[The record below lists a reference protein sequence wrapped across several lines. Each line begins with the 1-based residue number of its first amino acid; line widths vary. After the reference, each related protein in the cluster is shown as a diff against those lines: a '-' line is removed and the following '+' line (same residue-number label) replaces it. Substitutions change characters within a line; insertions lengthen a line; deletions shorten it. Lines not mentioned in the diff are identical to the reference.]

1 MSSIQG
7 QKMNPTRFHPSQLKF
22 YAILIPMAI
31 LTGLPI
37 VFIFSQAL
45 KPVNELYL
53 YPPRFFVSNPSLN
66 SFRKLVETMNS
77 SDVPI
82 YRYFFNSIMS
92 TLLTV
97 LCTVAITAFAGYA
110 LAKKKFRTKNLIFSI
125 NTMAL
130 MFVGAAVKIPKYLIV
145 YGTGLIDNFAVHVI
159 PALAMPV
166 GLFLVKQF
174 MDQIP
179 DELLEAAKIDGATDW
194 YTFRKIVVPLS
205 KSALATVV
213 ILTFQTAWNTIE
225 ASELYL
231 NHDNLKTFAYYMST
245 LTTTGND
252 VAGIGMAAAAT
263 LIMFIPNLIIFIVM
277 QNNVMSTMAHSG
289 IK

>member
-7 QKMNPTRFHPSQLKF
+7 KKMNPTRFHPSQLKF

-263 LIMFIPNLIIFIVM
+263 LIMFIPFLIIFIVM

>member
-1 MSSIQG
+1 MASIQG
-7 QKMNPTRFHPSQLKF
+7 KKMNPSRFHPSQIKF
-22 YAILIPMAI
+22 YMILIPMAV

-45 KPVNELYL
+45 KPLNELYL
-53 YPPRFFVSNPSLN
+53 YPPRFFVSNPSLS
-66 SFRKLVETMNS
+66 SFRKLAEAMNG

-82 YRYFFNSIMS
+82 YRYFFNSILS

-97 LCTVAITAFAGYA
+97 LCTVAITASAGYA
-110 LAKKKFRTKNLIFSI
+110 LSKKNFRAKNLVFGI

>member
-7 QKMNPTRFHPSQLKF
+7 KKMNPTRFHPSQLKF

-252 VAGIGMAAAAT
+252 VAGGCSHT
-263 LIMFIPNLIIFIVM
+263 DHV
-277 QNNVMSTMAHSG
+277 HSQFDYLYRDAE
-289 IK
+289 

>member
-7 QKMNPTRFHPSQLKF
+7 KKMNPTRFHPSQLKF

-252 VAGIGMAAAAT
+252 VAGAAT

>member
-1 MSSIQG
+1 MASIQG
-7 QKMNPTRFHPSQLKF
+7 KKMNPTRFHPSQFKF
-22 YAILIPMAI
+22 YIILIPMAI
-31 LTGLPI
+31 FTGLPI

-45 KPVNELYL
+45 KPMDELYL
-53 YPPRFFVSNPSLN
+53 YPPRFFASNPSLS
-66 SFRKLVETMNS
+66 SFRKLAETMNS

-82 YRYFFNSIMS
+82 YRYFFNSILS

-97 LCTVAITAFAGYA
+97 LCTVGITACAGYA
-110 LAKKKFRTKNLIFSI
+110 LSKKNFRAKNLIFGI

-130 MFVGAAVKIPKYLIV
+130 MFVGAAVKIPKYLII
-145 YGTGLIDNFAVHVI
+145 YKTGMINSFPVHVI
-159 PALAMPV
+159 PVLAMPV

-179 DELLEAAKIDGATDW
+179 NELLEAAKIDGATDW
-194 YTFRKIVVPLS
+194 YIFRRIVIPLS
-205 KSALATVV
+205 RSSLATVV

-231 NHDNLKTFAYYMST
+231 NQDNLKTFAYYMST

-263 LIMFIPNLIIFIVM
+263 LIMFIPNLVIFIIM

>member
-7 QKMNPTRFHPSQLKF
+7 KKMNPTRFHPSQLKF

-110 LAKKKFRTKNLIFSI
+110 LAKKKFRTKNLIFGI

>member
-1 MSSIQG
+1 MASIQG
-7 QKMNPTRFHPSQLKF
+7 KKMNPTRFHPSQIKF

-110 LAKKKFRTKNLIFSI
+110 LAKKKFRAKNLIFSI

-231 NHDNLKTFAYYMST
+231 NHDNQKTFAYYMST

>member
-7 QKMNPTRFHPSQLKF
+7 KKMNPTRFHPSQLKF

>member
-1 MSSIQG
+1 MASIQG
-7 QKMNPTRFHPSQLKF
+7 KKMNPTRFHPSQIKF

-110 LAKKKFRTKNLIFSI
+110 LAKKKFRTKNLIFGI

>member
-7 QKMNPTRFHPSQLKF
+7 KKMNPTRFHPSQLKF

-77 SDVPI
+77 SDVPL

>member
-7 QKMNPTRFHPSQLKF
+7 KKMNPTRFHPSQLKF

-110 LAKKKFRTKNLIFSI
+110 LAKKKFRTKNLIFGI

-145 YGTGLIDNFAVHVI
+145 YKTGMIDSFLVHVI

-179 DELLEAAKIDGATDW
+179 NELLEAAKIDGATDW
-194 YTFRKIVVPLS
+194 YIFRRIVVPLS
-205 KSALATVV
+205 RSSLATVV

-231 NHDNLKTFAYYMST
+231 NRDNLKTFGYYMST

>member
-7 QKMNPTRFHPSQLKF
+7 KKMNPTRFHPSQLKF

-53 YPPRFFVSNPSLN
+53 YPPRFFVSSPSLN
-66 SFRKLVETMNS
+66 SFRKLVETMNN